1 MDEKPLDENA
11 KSVSLNQIS
20 YGMFII
26 GSKSGDEL
34 NGMTANWI
42 TQTSFDPPLVAI
54 SVENDAHTRQLID
67 EGKVFSINVVE
78 DNEEG
83 RAVIE
88 HYVKPQK
95 RAKNKLGDHDY
106 FTHATGAPLL
116 NAALS
121 WVECEVVQTVD
132 TGDHQLYIGKVVGAG
147 VNREGTPLTLASLGW
162 HYGG

>member
-1 MDEKPLDENA
+1 MDENA

-20 YGMFII
+20 YGMYII

-34 NGMTANWI
+34 NGMTANWV

-54 SVENDAHTRQLID
+54 SVENDAHTRKLID
-67 EGKVFSINVVE
+67 EGKVFSVNVIE
-78 DNEEG
+78 DSDAG
-83 RAVIE
+83 REIIE

-106 FTHATGAPLL
+106 TTGATGAPLL
-116 NAALS
+116 NAALT
-121 WVECEVVQTVD
+121 WFECEVVQTIE

-147 VNREGTPLTLASLGW
+147 IHNESGTPLTLKSLGW